1 MRKYACEILGVP
13 ENANEEQIKT
23 AYKRLVKQ
31 YHPDTGNTANVEYY
45 HRIVEAYEYLR
56 LHPVQVQMN
65 YGKVLGGKGTIPQ
78 YYNSYSKAK
87 EYAKFEKTY
96 QQQKEEKKTAFDERI
111 KREKEEVK
119 QKQERYER
127 AMEAINAIRAAE
139 AIKAYIRKNQ

>member
-31 YHPDTGNTANVEYY
+31 YHPDTGNTTNVEYY
-45 HRIVEAYEYLR
+45 HRIVEAYEYLK

-65 YGKVLGGKGTIPQ
+65 YGKVLGGKGTTPQ
-78 YYNSYSKAK
+78 YYKKAK

-111 KREKEEVK
+111 KREKEEAK

-139 AIKAYIRKNQ
+139 AIKAYIRNNQ